1 MNYQDFAAYSNR
13 PPEYGKG
20 LSHAYYDRGS
30 GVPQLNANNMTI
42 QDIYRTPFL
51 FLQSHQNNYGDMADV
66 ALKGIQSNSD
76 LSKLYFSDDNMK
88 RLQRNIKREVFKRT
102 NGQFRLD
109 IDQDENDLF
118 IVMRSVYMEHGRFLP
133 NQIIR
138 QIKRLN
144 EKVIDEV
151 VPGILV
157 NVKQYHGYLKEINK
171 PLDPIPLPLNV
182 GRAGRKT
189 LPGLS
194 TIFE

>member
-1 MNYQDFAAYSNR
+1 MNYQDYAAYSNR
-13 PPEYGKG
+13 PPEYGKD

-118 IVMRSVYMEHGRFLP
+118 IVMRAVYMEHGRFLP

-171 PLDPIPLPLNV
+171 PLDPIPLPVNSN
-182 GRAGRKT
+182 RAGRKT
-189 LPGLS
+189 LPGIS